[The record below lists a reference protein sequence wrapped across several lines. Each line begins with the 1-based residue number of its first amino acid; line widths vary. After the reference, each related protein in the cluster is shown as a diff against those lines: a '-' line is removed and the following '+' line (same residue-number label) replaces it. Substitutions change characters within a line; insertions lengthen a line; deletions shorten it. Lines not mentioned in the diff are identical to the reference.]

1 MKVLITGSSGFVG
14 NALLKRL
21 NDSEDGN
28 EFFLLSSKTNDQFPT
43 FLYERKEGRYSFSFP
58 DRFDMLVHLG
68 AWTPKSSEDAQN
80 VDGAFDNIQFT
91 KSLIAS
97 LSHIQ
102 RVIYIS
108 TLDVYAPCSSVI
120 TESSPLD
127 PISLYGWS
135 KLYCE
140 QMVKVWSQKHDISCC
155 ILRLGHIYGVG
166 EGEYQKLIPIL
177 IKKAINNE
185 PISIFSSGNEI
196 RSYLNIEDCAGVIQ
210 QAMAGRMEGV
220 YNVVSNNS
228 VRVKDVA
235 EMIKKLASS
244 DSFISVLN
252 RSVATRDYLFD
263 NSHLMQEFAIC
274 EKPFEQ
280 GLKEEIAYFRKRLA

>member
-166 EGEYQKLIPIL
+166 EGEYQKLIPTL

-210 QAMAGRMEGV
+210 QAMVGRMEGV

-235 EMIKKLASS
+235 EMIKQLVSS
-244 DSFISVLN
+244 DSFISILN
-252 RSVATRDYLFD
+252 RSEATRDYLFD
-263 NSHLMQEFAIC
+263 NSHLMQDFVIC
-274 EKPFEQ
+274 EKPFDQ